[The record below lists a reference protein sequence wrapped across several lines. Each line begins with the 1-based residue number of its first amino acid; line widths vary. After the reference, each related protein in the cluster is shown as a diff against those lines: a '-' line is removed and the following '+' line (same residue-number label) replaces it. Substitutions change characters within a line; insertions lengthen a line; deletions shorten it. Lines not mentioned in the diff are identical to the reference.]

1 MEKRRLTCIGC
12 PMGCQL
18 TVELDGEQIASISGY
33 TCKRGMIYGEKEVTH
48 PTRIVTTTVRVVHG
62 TAQMVPVKTKEDV
75 PKDKIFDCIRELK
88 EVEIEAPVRAGEPV
102 LKNVA
107 GTGVDVIAVKSVEI
121 QQMEHGIHSFCNL

>member
-1 MEKRRLTCIGC
+1 MEKKILTCIGC

-33 TCKRGMIYGEKEVTH
+33 TCKRGKIYGEKEVTH

-107 GTGVDVIAVKSVEI
+107 RYSRRN
-121 QQMEHGIHSFCNL
+121 MESIPPAICENPA

>member
-1 MEKRRLTCIGC
+1 MEKRILTCIGC

-33 TCKRGMIYGEKEVTH
+33 TCKRGKIYGEKEVTH

-75 PKDKIFDCIRELK
+75 PKDKIFDCIAALRGVTIK
-88 EVEIEAPVRAGEPV
+88 APVHIGDIV
-102 LKNVA
+102 LENVA
-107 GTGVDVIAVKSVEI
+107 GTGVNIVAAGNVDAV
-121 QQMEHGIHSFCNL
+121 H